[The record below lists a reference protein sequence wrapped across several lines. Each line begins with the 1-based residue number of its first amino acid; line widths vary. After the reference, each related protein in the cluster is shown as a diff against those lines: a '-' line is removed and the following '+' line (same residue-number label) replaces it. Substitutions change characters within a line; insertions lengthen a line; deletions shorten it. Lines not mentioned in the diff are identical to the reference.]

1 MVDKLKLVMGKPIL
15 INEETKTHI
24 HHPLVSDIV
33 DMGEEDYQNICLPYI
48 LTKDAIF
55 GNLANSK
62 SLSEKYGLL
71 QLFFIEVGEGKR
83 LLDMMFDGDS
93 LEVLKNSLSYFLKTD
108 EIRLLVRQ
116 QKIVVKEKYLI
127 DESEFQKI
135 RKIIQSVI
143 DKSDIE
149 VEKPP
154 ENMSPRQEDIWKKLQ
169 EGRRR
174 KAEKERIYMQDI
186 VNIVSFGGNNYIPK
200 DVIGNMHY
208 FELSNAYK
216 SITKM
221 DIYKTKLLY
230 HISPKFESKDEFEH
244 WSKELKIGK

>member
-1 MVDKLKLVMGKPIL
+1 MVDKLKLVMGRPIL
-15 INEETKTHI
+15 INEETKTYV

-33 DMGEEDYQNICLPYI
+33 DMGEDEYLNMCLPYI
-48 LTKDAIF
+48 LTKEAIF
-55 GNLANSK
+55 GNLENSQA
-62 SLSEKYGLL
+62 LSEKYGLL

-93 LEVLKNSLSYFLKTD
+93 LEVLKNSLSYFLETD
-108 EIRLLVRQ
+108 EIRILERQ
-116 QKIVVKEKYLI
+116 NKIVVKNEYLI

-135 RKIIQSVI
+135 RKVIQSVT
-143 DKSDIE
+143 DRSDLE

-154 ENMSPRQEDIWKKLQ
+154 ENMSKRQEDIWRKLQ

-174 KAEKERIYMQDI
+174 KAEKDRVYVQDI
-186 VNIVSFGGNNYIPK
+186 VNIVSFGGNTYIPK
-200 DVIGNMHY
+200 NVIDNMHY
-208 FELSNAYK
+208 YELSNAYK

-230 HISPKFESKDEFEH
+230 HISPKFESKDEFGH
-244 WSKELKIGK
+244 WSKDLKIGK